1 MLQGVVNVN
10 ESCTL
15 LSSKFIIILLKFCIP
30 YLKTITLRF
39 QLIWSKFCTLTKLL
53 ITEIC
58 SFDSIFIR
66 KGRAYE
72 TDGIKRT
79 YYILNARGRRGLLA
93 QIHPR
98 KTKQKKNP
106 AKLSQKKKVLNIET
120 KQRNILQASERKCT
134 ESILSRMKTKASRK
148 RLPTPASL
156 SPQKYNGPSP
166 IYLFTFGY
174 VTTHFCCYLSVGISL
189 WKQTRKNK
197 RRLISFMKDNLWSL
211 TEYSWAKQSLNCRR
225 QNKHCLDRT
234 HLCQELKY
242 FFILASLYP
251 KKAEYGL
258 F

>member
-1 MLQGVVNVN
+1 MLVWLNFHTER
-10 ESCTL
+10 ESLRNGRNKKNL
-15 LSSKFIIILLKFCIP
+15 LYFKCAGEEGFVGANTPSK
-30 YLKTITLRF
+30 
-39 QLIWSKFCTLTKLL
+39 
-53 ITEIC
+53 
-58 SFDSIFIR
+58 
-66 KGRAYE
+66 
-72 TDGIKRT
+72 
-79 YYILNARGRRGLLA
+79 N
-93 QIHPR
+93 
-98 KTKQKKNP
+98 KTKKNR

-197 RRLISFMKDNLWSL
+197 RRLFSFMKDNLWSL